1 MSWMFQKYYS
11 PIAVWLDVITAHL
24 HFLLRYPSHQ
34 LIPQLTLCGSVWTGL
49 NSFAI
54 NKKRRFSRC
63 IRMIWMLLE
72 WWTVSSLCNHKS
84 YIRGKKH
91 AWRSMIRR
99 REDTGE
105 KCCDGRDKTVII
117 ITYGTWDHVL
127 AFFFFFLEALCI
139 YWMGWLR
146 MV

>member
-34 LIPQLTLCGSVWTGL
+34 LIPQLTLCGSVWKGL
-49 NSFAI
+49 NSLAI
-54 NKKRRFSRC
+54 NKMRCFSRC

-84 YIRGKKH
+84 YIRGKKACVEEH
-91 AWRSMIRR
+91 DKEERR
-99 REDTGE
+99 HRRKVLWWKRQD
-105 KCCDGRDKTVII
+105 CYHYYI
-117 ITYGTWDHVL
+117 WDLGLRVG
-127 AFFFFFLEALCI
+127 FFFFFLEALCF